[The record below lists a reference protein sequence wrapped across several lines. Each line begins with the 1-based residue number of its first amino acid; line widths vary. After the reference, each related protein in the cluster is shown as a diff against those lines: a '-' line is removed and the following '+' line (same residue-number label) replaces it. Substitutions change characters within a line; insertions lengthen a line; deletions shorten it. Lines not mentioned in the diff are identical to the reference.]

1 MYRPLYFFMLLG
13 GIISAVGAAFFIRF
27 FVFVLMGDSS
37 GHVQSLIFASMMM
50 IIGFQTIVVGLLGD
64 IISANR
70 KILQDVQYHLRKM
83 DYDHDSNK
91 EPVYETS
98 DLMAVTEEDEKAD
111 YEIIHNNKKS

>member
-1 MYRPLYFFMLLG
+1 
-13 GIISAVGAAFFIRF
+13 
-27 FVFVLMGDSS
+27 MGDSS

-64 IISANR
+64 IISDNR

>member
-1 MYRPLYFFMLLG
+1 
-13 GIISAVGAAFFIRF
+13 
-27 FVFVLMGDSS
+27 MGDSS

-111 YEIIHNNKKS
+111 YEIIHNNKKILTISVTLRR

>member
-1 MYRPLYFFMLLG
+1 
-13 GIISAVGAAFFIRF
+13 
-27 FVFVLMGDSS
+27 MGDSS
-37 GHVQSLIFASMMM
+37 GHVQSLIFASLMM
-50 IIGFQTIVVGLLGD
+50 IIGFQTIVLGLLGD